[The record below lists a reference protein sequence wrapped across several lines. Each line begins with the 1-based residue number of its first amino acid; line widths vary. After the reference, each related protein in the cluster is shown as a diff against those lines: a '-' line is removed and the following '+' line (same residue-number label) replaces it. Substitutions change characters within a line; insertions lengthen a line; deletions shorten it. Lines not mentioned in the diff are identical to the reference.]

1 MACYAPFVA
10 KPKTK
15 KNLRNMGGWV
25 IYFQLPKRKILYT
38 FLKFKKQPMNHSE
51 QQKNANEQ
59 LPEGMK
65 KPFKPSVSNE
75 KVLKEFH
82 TFNQSFDSVILGTV
96 NKEGDADT
104 SYAPLL
110 RIDGRL
116 YIYISELAV
125 HTANLLNHLN
135 ASLMFIEAEDSARN
149 LFKRQRSTIRVD
161 ARTIARDSEEWQ
173 TIMNDYSKAFGTITR
188 NLYKAKDFHLF
199 ELIPQHA
206 TYVRG
211 FAQAYNIYGEK
222 LDKIAHKADR
232 GHGEAKL
239 DDHGE
244 SVLA

>member
-1 MACYAPFVA
+1 MS
-10 KPKTK
+10 
-15 KNLRNMGGWV
+15 
-25 IYFQLPKRKILYT
+25 
-38 FLKFKKQPMNHSE
+38 HSN
-51 QQKNANEQ
+51 QQNNSNEQ

-82 TFNQSFDSVILGTV
+82 EFNQSFDSVILGTV
-96 NKEGDADT
+96 NKEGQADT

-110 RIDGRL
+110 RTDGRL

-125 HTANLLNHLN
+125 HTANLLHQHN
-135 ASLMFIEAEDSARN
+135 ASLMFIEPEDSARN

-161 ARTIARDSEEWQ
+161 ARTIARGCEEWVA
-173 TIMNDYSKAFGTITR
+173 IMDSYSKAFGTITR

-199 ELIPQHA
+199 ELQPQHA

-222 LDKIAHKADR
+222 LDQITHKADR
-232 GHGEAKL
+232 GHGEALL

-244 SVLA
+244 AVLV